1 MRARR
6 AAAIVGGAALIGAW
20 LSSAAGILLDGG
32 RESSQPAGR
41 HPSVAA
47 TSGAETLAA
56 DVQAQA
62 SRLRDRLS
70 RAPVPQP
77 AGRNPF
83 RFGARRIAD
92 RRLVRAASFD
102 RVPTLPPPVAA
113 APPPLTLEGLAEREV
128 GGAKKRTAVLSGLGE
143 IFFAV
148 EGDTIATRYRVL
160 GIGAD
165 VVELQDI
172 STGLVTRLPLR

>member
-6 AAAIVGGAALIGAW
+6 AAAIVGGVALVGAW

-32 RESSQPAGR
+32 REPSQPAVG
-41 HPSVAA
+41 PAA

-62 SRLRDRLS
+62 ARLRDRLS

-83 RFGARRIAD
+83 RFGARRGVE
-92 RRLVRAASFD
+92 RPLVRAVAID
-102 RVPTLPPPVAA
+102 HAPAAAAPPVVA
-113 APPPLTLEGLAEREV
+113 APPPLKLEGLAEREIA
-128 GGAKKRTAVLSGLGE
+128 GAKKRTAVLSSLGG
-143 IFFAV
+143 IVFALEGDIV
-148 EGDTIATRYRVL
+148 EGRYRVVA
-160 GIGAD
+160 IGTD
-165 VVELQDI
+165 VVELEDL
-172 STGLVTRLPLR
+172 STGGVTRLTLR